1 MQTLRV
7 WIPAALDFAHAPP
20 VDVRWISILFVAGH
34 DAALAPDAL
43 AHVEVK
49 AELFSG
55 Q

>member
-7 WIPAALDFAHAPP
+7 RIPAALDFTHAAP
-20 VDVRWISILFVAGH
+20 VDVRRISILFVAGD

-49 AELFSG
+49 AELFAG
-55 Q
+55 